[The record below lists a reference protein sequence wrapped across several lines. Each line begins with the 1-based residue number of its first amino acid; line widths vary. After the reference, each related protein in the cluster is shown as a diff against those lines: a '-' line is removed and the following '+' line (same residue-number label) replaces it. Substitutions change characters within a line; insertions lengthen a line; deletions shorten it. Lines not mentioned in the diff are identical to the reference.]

1 MPTIN
6 AEAEKPIILLADDHF
21 DILDFIAD
29 NLEDEYEVV
38 KVTNGQDALEYVYL
52 YHVDLVVSDIMMPG
66 LSGFEFC
73 IKMKEDEKYNHIPF
87 IMLTAKT
94 SLQSKIEGLE
104 YGADAYIEK
113 PFSPNFLVT
122 QIANLLRNRK
132 YIQDHFQRIPDS
144 VLDIGGHN
152 KADQAF
158 LNKINKLI
166 LENMADSTLSVDMLA
181 DRLHMSRPTLYRK
194 TKTLSGLSPNELIKL
209 TRLRKATRLLLDGEY
224 MIYEIADI
232 LGFSTASHFSRNF
245 QQQYGVSPKD
255 YAVKHKY
262 QDSYV

>member
-1 MPTIN
+1 MLPTN
-6 AEAEKPIILLADDHF
+6 VDTEKSIILLADDHV

-29 NLEDEYEVV
+29 SLEDKYEVL
-38 KVTNGQDALEYVYL
+38 KATNGREALDYVHL
-52 YHVDLVVSDIMMPG
+52 HHIDLVVSDIMMPG
-66 LSGFEFC
+66 LSGYEFC
-73 IKMKEDEKYNHIPF
+73 AKMKEDEKYNHIPF

-104 YGADAYIEK
+104 FGADAYIEK

-132 YIQDHFQRIPDS
+132 YIQDHFQRMPES
-144 VLDIGGHN
+144 VLDFDGHN

-158 LNKINKLI
+158 LKKINKHI
-166 LENMADSTLSVDMLA
+166 LENMADSSLSVDMLA
-181 DRLHMSRPTLYRK
+181 DRLNMSRPTLYRK

-209 TRLRKATRLLLDGEY
+209 TRLKKATRLLLDGEY

-245 QQQYGVSPKD
+245 QQQYGVIPKD
-255 YAVKHKY
+255 YATKHKY
-262 QDSYV
+262 DNSCV